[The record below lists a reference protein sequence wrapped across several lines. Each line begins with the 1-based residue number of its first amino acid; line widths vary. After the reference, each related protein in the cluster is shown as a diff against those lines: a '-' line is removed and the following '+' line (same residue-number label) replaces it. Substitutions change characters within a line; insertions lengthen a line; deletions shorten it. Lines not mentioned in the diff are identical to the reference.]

1 MLSSGEGKEKRR
13 FEMNTNGFHGDT
25 FSGGFGDF
33 YTAKKRNPALESTA
47 WKETPFSGSNQF
59 YKQEPD
65 YAFYPHHKFKVNI
78 DRHNSREGCRRKL
91 S

>member
-1 MLSSGEGKEKRR
+1 
-13 FEMNTNGFHGDT
+13 MNTNGFHGDT

-33 YTAKKRNPALESTA
+33 STAKKRNPALETTA
-47 WKETPFSGSNQF
+47 WQETPFSGSNQF

-78 DRHNSREGCRRKL
+78 DRHNSGEGWRRKL